1 VRGLA
6 CYIDGMELRHLRYF
20 VAIGEE
26 LNFTRA
32 AERLHIAQPPLSQ
45 QIRQLEE
52 ELGVTLLQ
60 RNSRPVRLTEAGE
73 LLLARARALLVSLE
87 EAVADIRRVGRGKA
101 GKLAIGFVG
110 SAMFAGLPDIVGAYR
125 DHSPDV
131 ELVLDEMLAADIAE
145 ALRRRRIDI
154 GIARPAL
161 LPEPGLAQRLLL
173 EEPYVA
179 ALPCAHPLAARRDI
193 ALAELSDDAFVL
205 YPGLPEPSVTGLIVR
220 ACEAAGFTPR
230 LAQEVLHLQTAIGLI
245 AAGVGVSLIPR
256 AAARAQTGR
265 GVVYVPLAAPALMA
279 PLTMAWRE
287 EDVSPAVQ
295 RLLDIALRWHDIVRG
310 PDKGLQ
316 YKDRLS
322 EH

>member
-1 VRGLA
+1 
-6 CYIDGMELRHLRYF
+6 MELRHLRYF
-20 VAIGEE
+20 VALGEE

-45 QIRQLEE
+45 QIRQLED

-73 LLLARARALLVSLE
+73 LLLARARSLLANFE
-87 EAVADIRRVGRGKA
+87 AAVADTRRVGRGQA

-110 SAMFAGLPDIVGAYR
+110 SAMFAGLPDIIGSYR
-125 DHSPDV
+125 DACPDV
-131 ELVLDEMLAADIAE
+131 ELVLDEMLAAEIAE
-145 ALRRRRIDI
+145 ALRRRRIDV
-154 GIARPAL
+154 GFARPAL
-161 LPEPGLAQRLLL
+161 LPEAGLAQRLIL

-179 ALPCAHPLAARRDI
+179 ALPRAHPLAERDDI

-205 YPGLPEPSVTGLIVR
+205 YPARPAPSVTGLIVA
-220 ACEAAGFTPR
+220 ACQAAGFTPR

-245 AAGVGVSLIPR
+245 AAGVGVSLVPK

-265 GVVYVPLAAPALMA
+265 RVAYVRLAAPAVAA
-279 PLTMAWRE
+279 PLTIAWRE

-295 RLLDIALRWHDIVRG
+295 RLLDLATRWREIS
-310 PDKGLQ
+310 PGLA
-316 YKDRLS
+316 RRN
-322 EH
+322 

>member
-1 VRGLA
+1 
-6 CYIDGMELRHLRYF
+6 MELRHLRYF
-20 VAIGEE
+20 VALGEE

-45 QIRQLEE
+45 QIRQLED

-73 LLLARARALLVSLE
+73 LLLARARSLLANFE
-87 EAVADIRRVGRGKA
+87 AAVADTQRVGRGQA

-110 SAMFAGLPDIVGAYR
+110 SAMFAGLPDIIGSYR
-125 DHSPDV
+125 DACPDV
-131 ELVLDEMLAADIAE
+131 ELVLDEMLAAEIAE
-145 ALRRRRIDI
+145 ALRRRRIDV
-154 GIARPAL
+154 GFARPAL
-161 LPEPGLAQRLLL
+161 LPEAGLAQRLIL

-179 ALPCAHPLAARRDI
+179 ALPRAHPLAERDDI

-205 YPGLPEPSVTGLIVR
+205 YPARPEPSVTGLIVA
-220 ACEAAGFTPR
+220 ACQAAGFTPR

-245 AAGVGVSLIPR
+245 AAGVGVSLVPE

-265 GVVYVPLAAPALMA
+265 GVAYIALAAPAVSA
-279 PLTMAWRE
+279 PLTIAWRD

-295 RLLDIALRWHDIVRG
+295 RLLDLAIRWREIA
-310 PDKGLQ
+310 PGLA
-316 YKDRLS
+316 RRN
-322 EH
+322 